1 MAIANLKVKIDSEG
15 MLAKVQEINE
25 KAQELDRLVK
35 ELRSM
40 SGEFV
45 SFNSDDLSRYR
56 KRKHKSKAPAGHTT
70 GADNRLIDKAISSVF
85 RGDTATGSRTVNI
98 FSYGIVRWHSEA

>member
-45 SFNSDDLSRYR
+45 SFNSD
-56 KRKHKSKAPAGHTT
+56 G
-70 GADNRLIDKAISSVF
+70 LIKV
-85 RGDTATGSRTVNI
+85 
-98 FSYGIVRWHSEA
+98 SEEKTEK

>member
-1 MAIANLKVKIDSEG
+1 MAIAHLRVKIDSEG

-25 KAQELDRLVK
+25 KAQELDRLIK

-45 SFNSDDLSRYR
+45 SFNSDDLI
-56 KRKHKSKAPAGHTT
+56 K
-70 GADNRLIDKAISSVF
+70 V
-85 RGDTATGSRTVNI
+85 
-98 FSYGIVRWHSEA
+98 SEEETEK

>member
-1 MAIANLKVKIDSEG
+1 MGIANLKVKIDSEG

-45 SFNSDDLSRYR
+45 SFNSDDLI
-56 KRKHKSKAPAGHTT
+56 K
-70 GADNRLIDKAISSVF
+70 V
-85 RGDTATGSRTVNI
+85 
-98 FSYGIVRWHSEA
+98 SEEKTEK

>member
-25 KAQELDRLVK
+25 KAQELDRLIK

-45 SFNSDDLSRYR
+45 SFNSDDLI
-56 KRKHKSKAPAGHTT
+56 K
-70 GADNRLIDKAISSVF
+70 V
-85 RGDTATGSRTVNI
+85 
-98 FSYGIVRWHSEA
+98 SEEKTEK

>member
-1 MAIANLKVKIDSEG
+1 MKIKEVESMAIAHLSVKIDSEG

-25 KAQELDRLVK
+25 KAQELDRLIK

-45 SFNSDDLSRYR
+45 SFNSDDLI
-56 KRKHKSKAPAGHTT
+56 K
-70 GADNRLIDKAISSVF
+70 V
-85 RGDTATGSRTVNI
+85 
-98 FSYGIVRWHSEA
+98 SEEKTEK

>member
-25 KAQELDRLVK
+25 KAQERDRLVK

-45 SFNSDDLSRYR
+45 SFNSDDLI
-56 KRKHKSKAPAGHTT
+56 K
-70 GADNRLIDKAISSVF
+70 V
-85 RGDTATGSRTVNI
+85 
-98 FSYGIVRWHSEA
+98 SEEKTEK

>member
-1 MAIANLKVKIDSEG
+1 MKIKEMKSMAIANLKVKIDSEG

-45 SFNSDDLSRYR
+45 SFNSDDLI
-56 KRKHKSKAPAGHTT
+56 K
-70 GADNRLIDKAISSVF
+70 V
-85 RGDTATGSRTVNI
+85 
-98 FSYGIVRWHSEA
+98 SEEKTEK

>member
-45 SFNSDDLSRYR
+45 SFNSDDLI
-56 KRKHKSKAPAGHTT
+56 K
-70 GADNRLIDKAISSVF
+70 V
-85 RGDTATGSRTVNI
+85 
-98 FSYGIVRWHSEA
+98 SEEKTEK

>member
-1 MAIANLKVKIDSEG
+1 MAIANPKVKIDSEG

-45 SFNSDDLSRYR
+45 SFNSDDLI
-56 KRKHKSKAPAGHTT
+56 K
-70 GADNRLIDKAISSVF
+70 V
-85 RGDTATGSRTVNI
+85 
-98 FSYGIVRWHSEA
+98 SEEKTEK

>member
-1 MAIANLKVKIDSEG
+1 MAIAHLRVKIDSEG

-40 SGEFV
+40 SGELV
-45 SFNSDDLSRYR
+45 SFNSDDLI
-56 KRKHKSKAPAGHTT
+56 K
-70 GADNRLIDKAISSVF
+70 V
-85 RGDTATGSRTVNI
+85 
-98 FSYGIVRWHSEA
+98 SEEKTEK

>member
-25 KAQELDRLVK
+25 KAQELARLVK

-45 SFNSDDLSRYR
+45 SFNSDDLI
-56 KRKHKSKAPAGHTT
+56 K
-70 GADNRLIDKAISSVF
+70 V
-85 RGDTATGSRTVNI
+85 
-98 FSYGIVRWHSEA
+98 SEEKTEK

>member
-1 MAIANLKVKIDSEG
+1 MKSMAIANLKVKIDSEG

-45 SFNSDDLSRYR
+45 SFNSDDLI
-56 KRKHKSKAPAGHTT
+56 K
-70 GADNRLIDKAISSVF
+70 V
-85 RGDTATGSRTVNI
+85 
-98 FSYGIVRWHSEA
+98 SEEKTEK

>member
-1 MAIANLKVKIDSEG
+1 MAIANLKVKIDSDG

-45 SFNSDDLSRYR
+45 SFNSDDLI
-56 KRKHKSKAPAGHTT
+56 K
-70 GADNRLIDKAISSVF
+70 V
-85 RGDTATGSRTVNI
+85 
-98 FSYGIVRWHSEA
+98 SEEKTEK

>member
-1 MAIANLKVKIDSEG
+1 MKIKEVKSMAIAHLRVKIDSEG
-15 MLAKVQEINE
+15 MLAKAQEINE

-45 SFNSDDLSRYR
+45 SFNSDDLI
-56 KRKHKSKAPAGHTT
+56 K
-70 GADNRLIDKAISSVF
+70 V
-85 RGDTATGSRTVNI
+85 
-98 FSYGIVRWHSEA
+98 SEEKTEK

>member
-1 MAIANLKVKIDSEG
+1 MEVKVKP
-15 MLAKVQEINE
+15 
-25 KAQELDRLVK
+25 
-35 ELRSM
+35 
-40 SGEFV
+40 
-45 SFNSDDLSRYR
+45 
-56 KRKHKSKAPAGHTT
+56 PAGHTT

>member
-1 MAIANLKVKIDSEG
+1 MLHHFHTIAHLRVKIDSEG

-25 KAQELDRLVK
+25 KAQELDRLIK

-45 SFNSDDLSRYR
+45 SCDSDDLI
-56 KRKHKSKAPAGHTT
+56 K
-70 GADNRLIDKAISSVF
+70 V
-85 RGDTATGSRTVNI
+85 
-98 FSYGIVRWHSEA
+98 SEEKTEK

>member
-1 MAIANLKVKIDSEG
+1 MAIANLRVKIDSEG

-45 SFNSDDLSRYR
+45 SFNSDDLI
-56 KRKHKSKAPAGHTT
+56 K
-70 GADNRLIDKAISSVF
+70 V
-85 RGDTATGSRTVNI
+85 
-98 FSYGIVRWHSEA
+98 SEEKTEK

>member
-1 MAIANLKVKIDSEG
+1 MAIANIKVKIDSEG

-45 SFNSDDLSRYR
+45 SFNSDDLI
-56 KRKHKSKAPAGHTT
+56 K
-70 GADNRLIDKAISSVF
+70 V
-85 RGDTATGSRTVNI
+85 
-98 FSYGIVRWHSEA
+98 SEEKTEK

>member
-1 MAIANLKVKIDSEG
+1 MKIKEVKSMAIAHLRVKIDSEG

-45 SFNSDDLSRYR
+45 SFNSDDLI
-56 KRKHKSKAPAGHTT
+56 K
-70 GADNRLIDKAISSVF
+70 V
-85 RGDTATGSRTVNI
+85 
-98 FSYGIVRWHSEA
+98 SEEKTEK

>member
-1 MAIANLKVKIDSEG
+1 MKIKEVKSMAIANLKVKIDSEG

-45 SFNSDDLSRYR
+45 SFNSDDLI
-56 KRKHKSKAPAGHTT
+56 K
-70 GADNRLIDKAISSVF
+70 V
-85 RGDTATGSRTVNI
+85 
-98 FSYGIVRWHSEA
+98 SEEKTEK

>member
-35 ELRSM
+35 ELMSM

-45 SFNSDDLSRYR
+45 SFNSDDLI
-56 KRKHKSKAPAGHTT
+56 K
-70 GADNRLIDKAISSVF
+70 V
-85 RGDTATGSRTVNI
+85 
-98 FSYGIVRWHSEA
+98 SEEKTEK

>member
-15 MLAKVQEINE
+15 TLAKVQEINE

-45 SFNSDDLSRYR
+45 SFNSDDLI
-56 KRKHKSKAPAGHTT
+56 K
-70 GADNRLIDKAISSVF
+70 V
-85 RGDTATGSRTVNI
+85 
-98 FSYGIVRWHSEA
+98 SEEKTEK

>member
-1 MAIANLKVKIDSEG
+1 MAIANLKVKIDCEG

-45 SFNSDDLSRYR
+45 SFNSDDLI
-56 KRKHKSKAPAGHTT
+56 K
-70 GADNRLIDKAISSVF
+70 V
-85 RGDTATGSRTVNI
+85 
-98 FSYGIVRWHSEA
+98 SEEKTEK

>member
-45 SFNSDDLSRYR
+45 SFNSDDLI
-56 KRKHKSKAPAGHTT
+56 K
-70 GADNRLIDKAISSVF
+70 L
-85 RGDTATGSRTVNI
+85 
-98 FSYGIVRWHSEA
+98 SEEKTEK

>member
-1 MAIANLKVKIDSEG
+1 M
-15 MLAKVQEINE
+15 QEINE

-45 SFNSDDLSRYR
+45 SFNSDDLI
-56 KRKHKSKAPAGHTT
+56 K
-70 GADNRLIDKAISSVF
+70 V
-85 RGDTATGSRTVNI
+85 
-98 FSYGIVRWHSEA
+98 SEEKTEK